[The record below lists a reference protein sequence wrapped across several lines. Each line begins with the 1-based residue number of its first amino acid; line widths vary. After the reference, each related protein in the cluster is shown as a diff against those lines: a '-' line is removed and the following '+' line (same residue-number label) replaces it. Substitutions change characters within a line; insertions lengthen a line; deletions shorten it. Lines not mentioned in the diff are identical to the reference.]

1 MQHITDSK
9 YLIDKVSF
17 LFGNF
22 FRREAFPRYRI
33 YVFPG
38 RIPLPH
44 ALVVEIIFQFLT
56 PVNAARID
64 YIAEKVR
71 RDGIYPDIKNI
82 VASMSFYGKW

>member
-1 MQHITDSK
+1 MQHIADSK
-9 YLIDKVSF
+9 DLVDKVPF
-17 LFGNF
+17 LFGHF
-22 FRREAFPRYRI
+22 FRREAFPLDI
-33 YVFPG
+33 NLCFPG

-71 RDGIYPDIKNI
+71 RDGIDPDIKNI
-82 VASMSFYGKW
+82 VPLYVFYGKW